1 MTCYHLFFSY
11 IPLHFSVLHN
21 PECTYR
27 DYILC
32 LSHWSPLPT
41 LCFPVNEIWR
51 QDSYWIRREHSA
63 PEPLNRKGFLP
74 TTYLSLPY
82 RPIHFWD
89 SDLYPSLPLRSVVY
103 WWSSIIMLLCVGIEK
118 KKIRNEWGPQFKG
131 KLTALL
137 HPLSVHH
144 ATLYPQ
150 GEKVLL
156 WFNRLYNMELLVISL
171 SAGTSL
177 FRCLLFLPHI
187 KMCPKSWMQLAWEP
201 PPSHHPC

>member
-11 IPLHFSVLHN
+11 IPLHFSVLHKT
-21 PECTYR
+21 ECTYR

-41 LCFPVNEIWR
+41 LHFPVNEIWR

-89 SDLYPSLPLRSVVY
+89 SDLYPSLPLRSIVY

-118 KKIRNEWGPQFKG
+118 KNKKWMRTTVQRKARGSSPSTLCPPRN
-131 KLTALL
+131 
-137 HPLSVHH
+137 PLSPGRKSAAVIQQALQHGIISH
-144 ATLYPQ
+144 ITLS
-150 GEKVLL
+150 
-156 WFNRLYNMELLVISL
+156 WNFL
-171 SAGTSL
+171 SSDACFFSPT
-177 FRCLLFLPHI
+177 
-187 KMCPKSWMQLAWEP
+187 
-201 PPSHHPC
+201 

>member
-11 IPLHFSVLHN
+11 IPLHFSVLHK

-89 SDLYPSLPLRSVVY
+89 SDLYPSLPLRSIVY

-118 KKIRNEWGPQFKG
+118 KKNNKWMRTTVQRKAHGSSPSPLCPPRN
-131 KLTALL
+131 
-137 HPLSVHH
+137 PLSPGRKSAAVIQQALQHGIISH
-144 ATLYPQ
+144 ITLS
-150 GEKVLL
+150 
-156 WFNRLYNMELLVISL
+156 WNFSL
-171 SAGTSL
+171 QMLAFSP
-177 FRCLLFLPHI
+177 PH
-187 KMCPKSWMQLAWEP
+187 KDVP
-201 PPSHHPC
+201 